1 VRRPAPQASVGPSFL
16 DVKSAS
22 RTLVDADQSTE
33 IVGYVLALAM
43 APAPVSAVWMFH
55 ALWFRLRR
63 CCGEHLVSSEPADHP
78 LSVTAESPQVD
89 T

>member
-43 APAPVSAVWMFH
+43 APAPVSAVWMH
-55 ALWFRLRR
+55 
-63 CCGEHLVSSEPADHP
+63 CGSGCDGAVGNTL
-78 LSVTAESPQVD
+78 
-89 T
+89 